1 MHPRRK
7 IGFFFLV
14 IVGVVLGFAIK
25 NIEVGLVIGLAIGL
39 LAGGLVGKKQQD

>member
-14 IVGVVLGFAIK
+14 VIGLVLGLAIK
-25 NIEVGLVIGLAIGL
+25 NIEIGLITGLAIGL
-39 LAGGLVGKKQQD
+39 LAGSLVRK